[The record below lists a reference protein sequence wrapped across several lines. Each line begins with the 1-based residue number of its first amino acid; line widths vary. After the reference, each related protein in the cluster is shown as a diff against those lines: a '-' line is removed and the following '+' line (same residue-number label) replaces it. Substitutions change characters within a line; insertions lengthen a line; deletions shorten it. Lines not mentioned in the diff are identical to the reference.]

1 MRKLTRLA
9 VVLGLVMAIGA
20 GIFALGLFRA
30 SQQVPTFYT
39 QALAQEPVR
48 QKEAGDQLERE
59 VLALNNQIRKP
70 GRWESHFTDE
80 QINGWLAADMP
91 VKFPGSMPR
100 GVSHPRVAIEPQAV
114 QLAVRYQQD
123 DISTVV
129 SMAGDMYLTDE
140 PNEVAVRIRNVRA
153 GAVPIPLR
161 QFLREI
167 QERCISAGL
176 ALRWAEVEGDPVALV
191 KLPLDR
197 DEFRGRK
204 LELEEL
210 RLEDGSLIVSGR
222 TESDEDVPEEPSNK
236 VDEERRLGEHLNDV
250 SRLEVD
256 AAEAITAALPPKKSE
271 IQPDSKVTRQR

>member
-1 MRKLTRLA
+1 MRKLIRLA
-9 VVLGLVMAIGA
+9 VVLGAVMAVGA
-20 GIFALGLFRA
+20 GLFVLGLFRA
-30 SQQVPTFYT
+30 TQQVPTFYR

-59 VLALNNQIRKP
+59 VLALNNQIRQP

-100 GVSHPRVAIEPQAV
+100 GVSNPRVAIEPQAV

-123 DISTVV
+123 DMSTVV
-129 SMAGDMYLTDE
+129 SMAGDMYLTEE

-161 QFLREI
+161 QFLQEI
-167 QERCISAGL
+167 QERCLSAGL

-197 DEFRGRK
+197 EEFRGRK

-210 RLEDGSLIVSGR
+210 RLEDGELIVSGR
-222 TESDEDVPEEPSNK
+222 TESEEEASQEHSDKLSGDVRP
-236 VDEERRLGEHLNDV
+236 NDQAREA
-250 SRLEVD
+250 SRLD
-256 AAEAITAALPPKKSE
+256 LDSAEAITASLPPKRAAN
-271 IQPDSKVTRQR
+271 QAGSKATRQR